1 MYAAPLSKRLMS
13 ALTSSGRRPTARGI
27 GSAQI
32 TRESS
37 LDGHK
42 KVRLAATT
50 MEWTHLAAPYL
61 RRRPRSDSAQAH
73 ERVATPPARFSHLP
87 PTKITH
93 GRPAPPPARPRSR
106 TARHLATVPP
116 AMLSPFKEDGE
127 AEGVGNGRAVR

>member
-1 MYAAPLSKRLMS
+1 MERRAAS
-13 ALTSSGRRPTARGI
+13 
-27 GSAQI
+27 
-32 TRESS
+32 ESS
-37 LDGHK
+37 LATEELFSQMI
-42 KVRLAATT
+42 RLRQLS

-93 GRPAPPPARPRSR
+93 GRPAPAKARPRSR

-116 AMLSPFKEDGE
+116 AMLSPAKEDGE
-127 AEGVGNGRAVR
+127 AEGVGSGRAVR